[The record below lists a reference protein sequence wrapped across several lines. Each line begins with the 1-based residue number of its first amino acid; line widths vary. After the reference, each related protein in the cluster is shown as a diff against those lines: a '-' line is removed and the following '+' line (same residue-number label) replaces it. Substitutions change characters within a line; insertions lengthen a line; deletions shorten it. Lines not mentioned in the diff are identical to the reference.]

1 MKKNYFIII
10 SAVLL
15 LVLSIITYQL
25 YKINDN
31 QKNIKFRT
39 DTQQDAQVKN
49 NQMMAAN
56 EIDIIK
62 EKLKNDKLKK
72 SNNNDEKLLDSNS
85 IQQK

>member
-10 SAVLL
+10 SAILL

-49 NQMMAAN
+49 NQMMASN

-85 IQQK
+85 IQHK